1 MYELFDIIA
10 SLSLCT
16 MYHVSVVLSEEM
28 NLEDEIGKCWV
39 RILLFF
45 PVACLFITTSGS
57 SLSPGSTPVSLTLLN
72 EDQIRP
78 DMRQGKKN
86 CKEEYNNEEK

>member
-1 MYELFDIIA
+1 MYELFDIA
-10 SLSLCT
+10 SWSLCT

-39 RILLFF
+39 FCCFF
-45 PVACLFITTSGS
+45 PAACLFITTSGS

>member
-1 MYELFDIIA
+1 MYELFDIA

-39 RILLFF
+39 FCCFF

-57 SLSPGSTPVSLTLLN
+57 SLSPSSTPVSLTLLN
-72 EDQIRP
+72 EDQIKP

>member
-39 RILLFF
+39 FCCFFLLL
-45 PVACLFITTSGS
+45 VS
-57 SLSPGSTPVSLTLLN
+57 SLLLPVRLCLPSASHCLMKIKS
-72 EDQIRP
+72 DQTCAKE
-78 DMRQGKKN
+78 KKN

>member
-28 NLEDEIGKCWV
+28 NWKMLG
-39 RILLFF
+39 ILLFF

>member
-1 MYELFDIIA
+1 ML
-10 SLSLCT
+10 
-16 MYHVSVVLSEEM
+16 
-28 NLEDEIGKCWV
+28 G
-39 RILLFF
+39 ILLFF

-72 EDQIRP
+72 EDQIKP

>member
-39 RILLFF
+39 FCYFFLLL
-45 PVACLFITTSGS
+45 VS
-57 SLSPGSTPVSLTLLN
+57 SLLLPVRLCLRAQLPSASHCLMKIKS
-72 EDQIRP
+72 DQTCAKE
-78 DMRQGKKN
+78 KKN